1 MINPL
6 GKLLINQFQR
16 DLPLSPTPFADIAL
30 QIGATEDQVIECLS
44 ELQSNGFVSRIGPV
58 FNHCSAGASTL
69 AAISVPAEELTQ
81 VADIVNCFPEVNHNY
96 EREHEFNL
104 WFVITA
110 PDEERVLAVIDAITA
125 ETGYGVLYLPME
137 RSYHI
142 DLAFPIEWKNDP
154 CN

>member
-1 MINPL
+1 MIDSL

-16 DLPLSPTPFADIAL
+16 DLPLSPTPYADIAN
-30 QIGATEDQVIECLS
+30 QIGASEEQVIKSLAALES
-44 ELQSNGFVSRIGPV
+44 HGYVSRVGPV

-69 AAISVPAEELTQ
+69 AAISVPQERIAE
-81 VADIVNCFPEVNHNY
+81 VAEIVNRFSEVNHNY
-96 EREHEFNL
+96 EREHDFNL

-110 PDEERVLAVIDAITA
+110 SDQQHLLTVIDAIAT
-125 ETGYGVLYLPME
+125 ETGYEVLYLPME

-142 DLAFPIEWKNDP
+142 DLAFPIEWKDDP